1 VTRYCAG
8 AGRYDEGAVMGSIR
22 RLAIANRG
30 EAAMRCLSAAAE
42 LGAVWGE
49 PVSTIALYT
58 EPDAAS
64 WFVREADEAVLLG
77 PAMFTGADGRRRST
91 YTDTSQLMAAL
102 SEARADAVWPGW
114 GFAAESAEFAAACE
128 RAGITFIGPPSDI
141 ISLMGD
147 KVRAKRLAESAGV
160 PDVPWSGGAVPDA
173 QSARAAARLLGYP
186 VMVKAAAGGGGHGIR
201 SVESEGDLAA
211 AFASAQAEAQELFGD
226 PAVFIERQLTAARH
240 VEVQVVGDGSGTVWA
255 VGIRDC
261 SIQRRHQKVIE
272 ESGCTLL
279 DRTAERE
286 LREAAIR
293 LCRAAGYRNAGT
305 VEFLLDPVTR
315 QFMFMEV
322 NARLQVEHPVT
333 EMTTGLDLVK
343 LQLHVARGGR
353 LHGRP
358 PSVRGY
364 AIEARLNAEDP
375 ENGFAAAPG
384 RVSALRLPAGPGI
397 RVDTGVAQGDQIAPE
412 FDSMIAK
419 IVAWGRDR
427 DEALGRLRRAL
438 AQSVVVVDGG
448 TTNKAF
454 LLGLTGRAEVHAG
467 THHNHWLDR
476 LAGSGGCLPDQH
488 PVALLAAAIEAAEAD
503 QAAVQANFLAAA
515 ARGRPELP
523 DGVGHQVQLRMRG
536 NPYRMHVNY
545 LGGDDYRVDT
555 AAGRID
561 ARMQFLGQYERVVT
575 CQGRRYRIVAS
586 TQGPRLLVE
595 VDGLSHVLTRDD
607 GGQVRSPSPA
617 FVVAVLVG
625 AGDTVRAGDPLV
637 VAECMK
643 MENTITA
650 PYSGTVTSV
659 LADVNTQVEAGAPLV
674 QLQAADHEEL
684 DPASAPIDLAG
695 LAGVPVPSAGMR
707 PAGAGA
713 VPGRVAVPGA
723 PWAEGLDR
731 EGDARLRA
739 YLLGYDLGDDEAR
752 ELGHQREAML
762 ATLSPGNPA
771 LLRTEQ
777 ELLEIFADVAALSRR
792 VPEEDVADEH
802 ARSSQEYLLTY
813 LAFLDPE
820 RSGSPGHFLNQLR
833 AALARYGVDTLKRTP
848 ELERALLRVYRS
860 VSRMPA
866 TAPIV
871 IAILDRWR
879 RAGEELAPA
888 MTGERLAVL
897 DRLILTTQGR
907 QQEVCDLAREVR
919 FQYVDA
925 PLLKASRTRAYAGIA
940 AHVGEL
946 SGKLSPQRR
955 RELTDRLV
963 WFPLPMRAVLR
974 DSYRRADAST
984 RARLLEVRTRRY
996 YRIRDLTGLRCQKFG
1011 SYLTCLADYADSAT
1025 GGGPTHL
1032 VSAYVPIAELPA
1044 FAEAVA
1050 RHLRGLPPGRHI
1062 VVDIDSWRSD
1072 PFSAEEN
1079 MASELAGLLACA
1091 RFGRD
1096 LYRLDIT
1103 VTSESGGDGHAEEH
1117 LRTQHFSYRQTGNG
1131 LTEDLLFRNMH
1142 PMIAER
1148 LELWRL
1154 SNFSLKRLPSAED
1167 VYLFDAVATAN
1178 PKDERLIAL
1187 AEVRDL
1193 TAARDP
1199 EGRIIGYPHL
1209 EGMVTQALAD
1219 VRRALDGRP
1228 SRQRPLS
1235 NRVILYV
1242 RPAWEIGASVWRGL
1256 AHRLAPLAA
1265 GLGLEK
1271 VAVRIH
1277 TVEAATGERREA
1289 VLDVE
1294 NLEDGAVTVRM
1305 RPRSERPIQPLT
1317 EYRQKVLRS
1326 QRLGAPYPYELI
1338 RMLTPPVG
1346 APADFPAGHFTEY
1359 DLPDEGAGQ
1368 LEPVDRP
1375 YGRNRAGVVA
1385 GVITNYTEL
1394 VPEGMRRVAI
1404 LGDPTAGLGNLAE
1417 PECRR
1422 ILAALDLAAELQ
1434 VPVEWFALSSG
1445 ARIAWDSG
1453 TENMD
1458 WVAAVLRRLVE
1469 FTQADG
1475 EVNVVVTGINVGAQP
1490 YWNAEATVLM
1500 HTRGILVMTPASAMV
1515 LTGKSSL
1522 DFSGGVSAEDNLGI
1536 GGFER
1541 IMGPNGQAQYWAPSL
1556 AGACAV
1562 LLHHYGH
1569 TYVVPGEPRPRRAPT
1584 RDPADRDVCL
1594 SPHRAVMDTDF
1605 ASVGDIF
1612 SAELNGD
1619 RKKPFDMRSVMRA
1632 VADSDDDP
1640 FERWAHWRDAENTIV
1655 WEARIGGFPVCL
1667 IGFESRTVSRGGFV
1681 PADGPPSWTAG
1692 TLFPQSSRKLARA
1705 VNAASGNRPVV
1716 VLANLS
1722 GFDGSPESMR
1732 KWQLEYG
1739 AEIGRAVTNFRG
1751 PIVFVVV
1758 SRYHGGAF
1766 VVFSKRLHED
1776 METAAVAGSFA
1787 SVIGGAP
1794 AAAVVL
1800 SREVTARTWNDPRV
1814 TARRDEIESAAGGGL
1829 GDLHAELADIV
1840 QAVRAEKLK
1849 EVADEFDNIHDI
1861 RRAMRVGSVDR
1872 IIAPCELR
1880 PFIAHALE
1888 RRLTATARPATGVSA
1903 DGQPHHLPDRP
1914 GQPITWPPGRPP
1926 SPSPT

>member
-1 VTRYCAG
+1 
-8 AGRYDEGAVMGSIR
+8 MGGIR

-42 LGAVWGE
+42 LGGVRAE
-49 PVSTIALYT
+49 PVATIALYT

-77 PAMFTGADGRRRST
+77 PATFTGTDGRRRST
-91 YTDTSQLMAAL
+91 YTDTGRLMAAL
-102 SEARADAVWPGW
+102 SEAGADAVWPGW

-128 RAGITFIGPPSDI
+128 RAGITFVGPPSGVI
-141 ISLMGD
+141 GLMGD
-147 KVRAKRLAESAGV
+147 KVRAKQLAESAGV

-173 QSARAAARLLGYP
+173 RSARAAARLLGYP

-201 SVESEGDLAA
+201 PVESEGDMAA
-211 AFASAQAEAQELFGD
+211 ALASAQAEAQQFFGD
-226 PAVFIERQLTAARH
+226 PAVFIERQLNAARH
-240 VEVQVVGDGSGTVWA
+240 VEVQVIGDGFGTVWA

-279 DRTAERE
+279 DRIAERE

-305 VEFLLDPVTR
+305 VEFLLDPMTR
-315 QFMFMEV
+315 QFMFMEF

-343 LQLHVARGGR
+343 LQLHVAQGGR
-353 LHGRP
+353 LRGRP
-358 PSVRGY
+358 PPTRGY

-384 RVSALRLPAGPGI
+384 RVSVLRLPAGPGI
-397 RVDTGVAQGDQIAPE
+397 RVDTGVAEGDEITPE

-419 IVAWGRDR
+419 IVAAGRDR
-427 DEALGRLRRAL
+427 DEALRRLHRGL
-438 AQSVVVVDGG
+438 TQSVVVVDGG

-454 LLGLTGRAEVHAG
+454 LLGLTGREEVRAG
-467 THHNHWLDR
+467 AYDNYWLDR
-476 LAGSGGCLPDQH
+476 LTRSGGHLPEQH

-503 QAAVQANFLAAA
+503 QAAVQANFLTAA

-523 DGVGHQVQLRMRG
+523 GEVGHWVQLRMRG
-536 NPYRMHVNY
+536 NPYQLHVSY
-545 LGGDDYRVDT
+545 LGGDDYRVAT
-555 AAGRID
+555 PAGRVD
-561 ARMQFLGQYERVVT
+561 VRMQFLGQYERVVI
-575 CQGRRYRIVAS
+575 CQGKRYRVVAS

-595 VDGLSHVLTRDD
+595 VDGLPHVITRDD

-617 FVVAVLVG
+617 FIVAVLVR
-625 AGDTVRAGDPLV
+625 AGDRVRAGDPLA

-643 MENTITA
+643 MESTITA
-650 PYSGTVTSV
+650 PYAGTVTSV

-674 QLQAADHEEL
+674 QLQASDHEEP
-684 DPASAPIDLAG
+684 DPGSPPIDLAG
-695 LAGVPVPSAGMR
+695 LAGTPGPSGLR
-707 PAGAGA
+707 PAGADA
-713 VPGRVAVPGA
+713 VPGRVTVPGTPSA
-723 PWAEGLDR
+723 VGPDGWD
-731 EGDARLRA
+731 DARLRA
-739 YLLGYDLGDDEAR
+739 CFLGYDLGDDEAR
-752 ELGHQREAML
+752 ELSRQREATAAAL
-762 ATLSPGNPA
+762 PPGHPA
-771 LLRTEQ
+771 LLRTDQ
-777 ELLEIFADVAALSRR
+777 ELLEIFADIAALSRR
-792 VPEEDVADEH
+792 VPEEDAGDEH

-820 RSGSPGHFLNQLR
+820 RSGSPGHFRKQLR
-833 AALARYGVDTLKRTP
+833 AALAHYGVQTLKRTP
-848 ELERALLRVYRS
+848 DLERALLRVYRS

-866 TAPIV
+866 AAPIV

-879 RAGEELAPA
+879 RGGEELAPA
-888 MTGERLAVL
+888 MTHERLAVL

-925 PLLKASRTRAYAGIA
+925 PVLKASRTRAYAGIA
-940 AHVGEL
+940 ACVAEL
-946 SGKLSPQRR
+946 SGQLSPRR
-955 RELTDRLV
+955 HRELTGRLV
-963 WFPLPMRAVLR
+963 WFPLPMRALLR
-974 DSYRRADAST
+974 DSYRGADATT

-1011 SYLTCLADYADSAT
+1011 SHLACLADYDSAA

-1032 VSAYVPIAELPA
+1032 VSAYVPLADLPA
-1044 FAEAVA
+1044 FAERVA
-1050 RHLRGLPPGRHI
+1050 RHLRSLPPGWDI
-1062 VVDIDSWRSD
+1062 VVDIDSWRSE
-1072 PFSAEEN
+1072 PFTAEED
-1079 MASELAGLLACA
+1079 MASELAGLLARA

-1103 VTSESGGDGHAEEH
+1103 VTSESGGAGHAEEH
-1117 LRTQHFSYRQTGNG
+1117 LRTQHFSYRQTAAG

-1154 SNFSLKRLPSAED
+1154 SNFSLRRLSSAED

-1199 EGRIIGYPHL
+1199 EGRILGYPHL

-1219 VRRALDGRP
+1219 VRHALDSRP
-1228 SRQRPLS
+1228 GRQRPLN

-1242 RPAWEIGASVWRGL
+1242 RPAWEIPASTWRGL

-1271 VAVRIH
+1271 VTVRIH
-1277 TVEAATGERREA
+1277 TVEAAAGGQHEA

-1294 NLEDGAVTVRM
+1294 NLEDRAVTVRM

-1317 EYRQKVLRS
+1317 EYKQKVLRS

-1359 DLPDEGAGQ
+1359 DLPGEGAGQ
-1368 LEPVDRP
+1368 LEPVNRP
-1375 YGRNRAGVVA
+1375 YGHNRAGVVT

-1417 PECRR
+1417 PECQR
-1422 ILAALDLAAELQ
+1422 ILAALDLAAGLR

-1469 FTQADG
+1469 FTQSGG

-1556 AGACAV
+1556 GSACAV
-1562 LLHHYGH
+1562 LLRHYGH
-1569 TYVVPGEPRPRRAPT
+1569 TYVVPGELRPRRT
-1584 RDPADRDVCL
+1584 STTDPADRDVCL
-1594 SPHRAVMDTDF
+1594 SPHRAVTDTDF

-1612 SAELNGD
+1612 SSELNGD

-1632 VADSDDDP
+1632 VADSDDEP
-1640 FERWAHWRDAENTIV
+1640 FERWAHWRDAENSII

-1667 IGFESRTVSRGGFV
+1667 IGFESRTVKRGGFV

-1732 KWQLEYG
+1732 NWQLEYG

-1751 PIVFVVV
+1751 PIIFVVV

-1814 TARRDEIESAAGGGL
+1814 TARRSEFEAAAGKGL
-1829 GDLHAELADIV
+1829 GDLHAELADLV

-1849 EVADEFDNIHDI
+1849 EVADEFDSIHDI
-1861 RRAMRVGSVDR
+1861 KRAMRVGSVDR
-1872 IIAPCELR
+1872 IIAPRELR
-1880 PFIAHALE
+1880 PFIVHALE
-1888 RRLTATARPATGVSA
+1888 RRLAAAPPPAAGMSA
-1903 DGQPHHLPDRP
+1903 G
-1914 GQPITWPPGRPP
+1914 PPAA
-1926 SPSPT
+1926 SPA

>member
-1 VTRYCAG
+1 
-8 AGRYDEGAVMGSIR
+8 MGSIR

-42 LGAVWGE
+42 LSGVWDE
-49 PVSTIALYT
+49 PVATIALYT

-77 PAMFTGADGRRRST
+77 PATFTSADGHRRST
-91 YTDTSQLMAAL
+91 YTDIGRLMTAL

-128 RAGITFIGPPSDI
+128 RAGITFIGPPSDVI
-141 ISLMGD
+141 RMMGD

-160 PDVPWSGGAVPDA
+160 PDVPWSGGAVSDV
-173 QSARAAARLLGYP
+173 QSAQAAARLLGYP

-201 SVESEGDLAA
+201 PVRSDGDMAA
-211 AFASAQAEAQELFGD
+211 AFVSAQAEAQQFFGD
-226 PAVFIERQLTAARH
+226 PTVFIERQLTAARH
-240 VEVQVVGDGSGTVWA
+240 VEVQVVGDDSGTVWA

-279 DRTAERE
+279 DRMAERE

-305 VEFLLDPVTR
+305 VEFLLDLVTR

-343 LQLHVARGGR
+343 LQLHVAHGGR
-353 LHGRP
+353 LRGRP
-358 PSVRGY
+358 PSTRGY

-375 ENGFAAAPG
+375 ENDFAAAPG

-397 RVDTGVAQGDQIAPE
+397 RVDTGVAEGDEIAPE

-419 IVAWGRDR
+419 IVATGRDR
-427 DEALGRLRRAL
+427 EEALGRLRRGL

-454 LLGLTGRAEVHAG
+454 LLGLTGREEVRAG
-467 THHNHWLDR
+467 AYDNYWLDR
-476 LAGSGGCLPDQH
+476 LTRSGGCLPGPH

-523 DGVGHQVQLRMRG
+523 GAAGHRVQLRMRG
-536 NPYRMHVNY
+536 NPYQMHVNY
-545 LGGDDYRVDT
+545 LGGDAYRVDT
-555 AAGRID
+555 PAGRVD
-561 ARMQFLGQYERVVT
+561 VRMQFLGRYERVVT
-575 CQGRRYRIVAS
+575 CQGKRYRVVAS
-586 TQGPRLLVE
+586 TQGPRLHIE
-595 VDGLSHVLTRDD
+595 VNGLPHVITRDD
-607 GGQVRSPSPA
+607 GGLVRSPSPA
-617 FVVAVLVG
+617 FIVAVLVG
-625 AGDTVRAGDPLV
+625 AGGMVRAGDPLV

-643 MENTITA
+643 MESTITA

-674 QLQAADHEEL
+674 QLQASGHEEP
-684 DPASAPIDLAG
+684 DPGSPPIDLAG
-695 LAGVPVPSAGMR
+695 LAGSPVPSAGIHPAR
-707 PAGAGA
+707 PASVPDGIT
-713 VPGRVAVPGA
+713 VPGKPRAADPDG
-723 PWAEGLDR
+723 WA
-731 EGDARLRA
+731 DARLRA
-739 YLLGYDLGDDEAR
+739 YFLGYDLGDDEAR
-752 ELGHQREAML
+752 ELSRQREAMAAAL
-762 ATLSPGNPA
+762 PPGDPA

-792 VPEEDVADEH
+792 VPEEDAADEH

-820 RSGSPGHFLNQLR
+820 RSGSPGHFRKQLR
-833 AALARYGVDTLKRTP
+833 AALARYGVHDLKRTR

-866 TAPIV
+866 AAPIV

-879 RAGEELAPA
+879 RASEELAPA
-888 MTGERLAVL
+888 MTPERLAVL
-897 DRLILTTQGR
+897 DRLILTTQAR

-919 FQYVDA
+919 FTYVDA
-925 PLLKASRTRAYAGIA
+925 PLLKASRTRAYAGIVSC
-940 AHVGEL
+940 VGEL
-946 SGKLSPQRR
+946 SGKLSPRR
-955 RELTDRLV
+955 RHELTDRLI
-963 WFPLPMRAVLR
+963 WFPLPMRALLR
-974 DSYRRADAST
+974 DSYRGADAAT

-996 YRIRDLTGLRCQKFG
+996 YRIRDLTGLRCQMFG
-1011 SYLTCLADYADSAT
+1011 SHLACLADYDGSAA
-1025 GGGPTHL
+1025 GGGPAHL
-1032 VSAYVPIAELPA
+1032 VSAYVPLAELPA
-1044 FAEAVA
+1044 FAKGVA
-1050 RHLRGLPPGRHI
+1050 RHLRSLPPGRDI
-1062 VVDIDSWRSD
+1062 VVDIDSWRSE
-1072 PFSAEEN
+1072 PFTAEGD
-1079 MASELAGLLACA
+1079 MASELAGLLARA
-1091 RFGRD
+1091 RLGRD
-1096 LYRLDIT
+1096 HYRLDIT
-1103 VTSESGGDGHAEEH
+1103 VTSESGGAGHAEEH
-1117 LRTQHFSYRQTGNG
+1117 LRTLHFSYRQTRDG

-1154 SNFSLKRLPSAED
+1154 SNFSLRRLASAED

-1199 EGRIIGYPHL
+1199 EGRIIGYPGL
-1209 EGMVTQALAD
+1209 EGIVAQALAD
-1219 VRRALDGRP
+1219 VRHALDNRP
-1228 SRQRPLS
+1228 GRQRPRN

-1242 RPAWEIGASVWRGL
+1242 RPAWDIPASIWRGL

-1271 VAVRIH
+1271 VTVRIQ
-1277 TVEAATGERREA
+1277 TLEAATGERHEA

-1294 NLEDGAVTVRM
+1294 NLEDRAVTVRM

-1317 EYRQKVLRS
+1317 EYKQKVLRS

-1346 APADFPAGHFTEY
+1346 APADFPAGRFTEY
-1359 DLPDEGAGQ
+1359 DLPGEGAGR
-1368 LEPVDRP
+1368 LEPVNRP
-1375 YGRNRAGVVA
+1375 YGRNRAGLVT

-1417 PECRR
+1417 QECRR
-1422 ILAALDLAAELQ
+1422 ILAALDLAAELH

-1469 FTQADG
+1469 FTQAGG

-1556 AGACAV
+1556 GSACA
-1562 LLHHYGH
+1562 LLLRHYSY
-1569 TYVVPGEPRPRRAPT
+1569 TYVVPGEPRPRRAST
-1584 RDPADRDVCL
+1584 TDPADRDVCL
-1594 SPHRAVMDTDF
+1594 SPHWAVTGTDF

-1612 SAELNGD
+1612 SAELNSD

-1632 VADSDDDP
+1632 VADSDDEP
-1640 FERWAHWRDAENTIV
+1640 FERWVHWRDAENSII

-1667 IGFESRTVSRGGFV
+1667 IGFESRNVNRGGFV

-1732 KWQLEYG
+1732 NWQLEYG

-1800 SREVTARTWNDPRV
+1800 SREVTTRTWNDPRV
-1814 TARRDEIESAAGGGL
+1814 TARRGELEAAAGKGL
-1829 GDLHAELADIV
+1829 GDLHAELADLV
-1840 QAVRAEKLK
+1840 QTVRAEKLK
-1849 EVADEFDNIHDI
+1849 EVADEFDSIHDI
-1861 RRAMRVGSVDR
+1861 KRAMRVGSVDR
-1872 IIAPCELR
+1872 IIAPRELR
-1880 PFIAHALE
+1880 PFIIHALE
-1888 RRLTATARPATGVSA
+1888 RRLAVTPPPAA
-1903 DGQPHHLPDRP
+1903 
-1914 GQPITWPPGRPP
+1914 
-1926 SPSPT
+1926 SPT